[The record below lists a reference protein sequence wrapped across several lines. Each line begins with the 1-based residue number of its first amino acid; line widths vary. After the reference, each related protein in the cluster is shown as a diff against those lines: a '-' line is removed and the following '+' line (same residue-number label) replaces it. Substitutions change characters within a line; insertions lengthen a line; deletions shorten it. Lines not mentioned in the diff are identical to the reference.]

1 MNNVKPIVRRLL
13 NSLPSDLME
22 IMKELGMN
30 QTYEAEQPKEFL
42 AEK

>member
-1 MNNVKPIVRRLL
+1 MNNARPIVRRLL
-13 NSLPSDLME
+13 NSLPADLME

-30 QTYEAEQPKEFL
+30 QPQEAEKSQEFL